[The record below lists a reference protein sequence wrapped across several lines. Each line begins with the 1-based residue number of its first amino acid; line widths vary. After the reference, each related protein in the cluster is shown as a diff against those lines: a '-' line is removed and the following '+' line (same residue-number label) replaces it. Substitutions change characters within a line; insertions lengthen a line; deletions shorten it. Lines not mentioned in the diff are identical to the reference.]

1 MNEEQLNHLR
11 LRNHI
16 QVRNFLIDQLLVLVR
31 TSTAQPDQS
40 LQVIAARMRDAVNS
54 MKFPQLDAAIS
65 LLAQQ
70 EYEEA
75 IEDLL
80 RDLQL

>member
-11 LRNHI
+11 LKNRI
-16 QVRNFLIDQLLVLVR
+16 QVRDFLIDQLLALVR

-40 LQVIAARMRDAVNS
+40 LRVIAARMRDAVNS

-65 LLAQQ
+65 LLAQS